1 MELSEYIS
9 AIKLELTG
17 GVLELEISD
26 EVIGKTVVQAMH
38 EMQRYTD
45 ETRLIKVPYVPCID
59 ISGFKFSSITQIY
72 RTEVVGDSSLKDSGM
87 QIDPM
92 WAQTWMSFSNGGTMY
107 NLNNYMLNYASWMT
121 LSQIRNTLSTD
132 LSFKVDQQ
140 AKKLYINYSAGK
152 PTNIT
157 IEYVPIYED
166 VHDVVSDYWVDILQR
181 LSLAMVKRIL
191 GRIRTRFTQTN
202 ALWAQDGE
210 AMLTEGN
217 NEITALREVLR
228 ANSSLFYPVD

>member
-26 EVIGKTVVQAMH
+26 DVIGKTVIQAMH
-38 EMQRYTD
+38 EIQRYTD
-45 ETRLIKVPYVPCID
+45 ETRLIQVPYVPCID
-59 ISGFKFSSITQIY
+59 ISGFKCSSITQIY
-72 RTEVVGDSSLKDSGM
+72 RTEVVGDSSIKDSGM

-92 WAQTWMSFSNGGTMY
+92 WAQTWMAFSNGSTMY
-107 NLNNYMLNYASWMT
+107 NLNNFMLNYASWAT

-132 LSFKVDQQ
+132 LSFKVDHQ
-140 AKKLYINYSAGK
+140 ANKLYINYSAGK
-152 PTNIT
+152 PTNIA
-157 IEYVPIYED
+157 IEYVLIYED
-166 VHDVVSDYWVDILQR
+166 VHDVKSDYWIDILQR

-210 AMLTEGN
+210 TMLTEGN

-228 ANSSLFYPVD
+228 TNSSLSYPVD